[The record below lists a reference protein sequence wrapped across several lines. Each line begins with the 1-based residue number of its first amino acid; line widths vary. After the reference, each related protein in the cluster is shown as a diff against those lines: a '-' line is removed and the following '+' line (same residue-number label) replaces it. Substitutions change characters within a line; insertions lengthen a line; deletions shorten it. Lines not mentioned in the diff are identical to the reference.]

1 MDKSCKGEIITMV
14 KTKDEILEAIKAKI
28 GEEISDED
36 VSLLEDVTDTLN
48 DFENKS
54 KAETNTDWKAKYE
67 ENDKEWRKRYTDRF
81 FNKGDEG
88 EENKGG
94 KPKGDLGGDPDGE
107 NDDPEEP
114 TTFEELFKEGE

>member
-1 MDKSCKGEIITMV
+1 MV

-28 GEEISDED
+28 GEEISDDD

-48 DFENKS
+48 DYENKS

-81 FNKGDEG
+81 FNKEDSNNDDVSTEINLEGGDDKPHTFEDLFSTG
-88 EENKGG
+88 EE
-94 KPKGDLGGDPDGE
+94 
-107 NDDPEEP
+107 
-114 TTFEELFKEGE
+114 